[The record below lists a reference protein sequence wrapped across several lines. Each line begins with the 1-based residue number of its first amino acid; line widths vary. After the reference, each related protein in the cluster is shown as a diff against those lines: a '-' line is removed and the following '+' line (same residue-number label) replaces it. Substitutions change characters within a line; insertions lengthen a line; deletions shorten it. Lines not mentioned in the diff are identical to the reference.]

1 MLYYFKRIFF
11 LLLVFN
17 TYPLLNAQTFGFGC
31 LGFVGGYGGFVYQE
45 FDASGLNEYITNFNQ
60 TEFVNTPI
68 TEFSKETGFRVGLN
82 LFRATFQ
89 KGFMITAKG
98 FYQSLASTNN
108 GSVGASGSEN
118 NFSMKL
124 NLQNWAIGFDVGWE
138 FTRLVSWKIVDGSLN
153 FNYITLTETTDLPGE
168 TTVQKYK
175 SDSGVLGY
183 SIGTGII
190 ISLLKDYISLEGS
203 AGYTYLSIAN
213 IYNENGTPLLNPVSV
228 NNSEYINNDFLNG
241 GGFTAVV
248 QLNVGF
254 PLL

>member
-1 MLYYFKRIFF
+1 MLKRIKILLIFF
-11 LLLVFN
+11 SLISI
-17 TYPLLNAQTFGFGC
+17 TKAQTFGFGC
-31 LGFVGGYGGFVYQE
+31 LGFVGGYGGFVYQD
-45 FDASGLNEYITNFNQ
+45 FNASGLNEYISSFNQ
-60 TEFVNTPI
+60 TEFVNTPVN
-68 TEFSKETGFRVGLN
+68 EFTKETGFRVGLN

-98 FYQSLASTNN
+98 FYQSLASTNK
-108 GSVGASGSEN
+108 GSVGAAGGDD

-138 FTRLVSWKIVDGSLN
+138 FTRLVSWKILDGSLN
-153 FNYITLTETTDLPGE
+153 FNYVTLTETTDLPGE

-175 SDSGVLGY
+175 SDSGVFGY
-183 SIGTGII
+183 SIATGII

-203 AGYTYLSIAN
+203 AGYTYLSISN
-213 IYNENGTPLLNPVSV
+213 VYDENGSPLLNPPTVSSS
-228 NNSEYINNDFLNG
+228 NFINEDFINA